1 MNTEK
6 LNLEELKIYSKEPY
20 EQEERKKLTAQT
32 ITLLRQTNEMQ
43 QKEVAELIGVKP
55 QTYGAYENGR
65 NETPTEV
72 LVRLS
77 ILYNVPVDL
86 LIQKDARKTRQN
98 ALEQIDLYNKQMEE
112 IKEQLLKGD
121 PETSEQFQQFL
132 NQLGELTGTIKEAVE
147 KQLPDNK

>member
-6 LNLEELKIYSKEPY
+6 LSLEELKIYNKDPY
-20 EQEERKKLTAQT
+20 EQEERKRLTAQT
-32 ITLLRQTNEMQ
+32 ITLLRQTNELQ
-43 QKEVAELIGVKP
+43 QKEVADLIGIKP

-77 ILYNVPVDL
+77 ILYDIPVDL
-86 LIQKDARKTRQN
+86 LIQKDARKTKQN
-98 ALEQIDLYNKQMEE
+98 ALEQIDLYNRQMDE

-121 PETSEQFQQFL
+121 PETSEQLQQFL
-132 NQLGELTGTIKEAVE
+132 NQLGELTGTLKETFE
-147 KQLPDNK
+147 KLPNDKL